1 VSHVTPSVPPIWF
14 SNQRV
19 IRTVLQTVASSL
31 VTVAGLAAFLAVFA
45 PQLLEA
51 VREILPPSWYAW
63 CVVAI
68 GVVGT
73 VSGVLARVMA
83 LPAVNAF
90 LAKFGAGSVPHNF
103 ELQSGEHR
111 EA

>member
-1 VSHVTPSVPPIWF
+1 MSHVDTNVPPIWF
-14 SNQRV
+14 PNQRI

-31 VTVAGLAAFLAVFA
+31 VTVAGLAGFVAVFA

-51 VREILPPSWYAW
+51 VREILPASWYAW

-73 VSGVLARVMA
+73 ISGVLAKVMA

-90 LAKFGAGSVPHNF
+90 LAKFGAGSVPR
-103 ELQSGEHR
+103 SGVSD
-111 EA
+111 